1 MEIQIKKKWNTC
13 KSKTRTI
20 IRKKSNK
27 RRLERKISNTKKI
40 PGLPQGTTRE
50 KVTFINLY
58 KNNFKLTNMCVV
70 LNISPK
76 TYYKYRNK
84 EDPDYYDY
92 LIIKEIFDNSKG
104 TYGYRRIVDGLFQKY
119 GVVMN
124 GKKVLRIM
132 KKYNLI
138 AEYIRKSKK
147 KNKNERIEDNVKPNL
162 LKRNF
167 NTDSPN
173 KVWDTDVTYLIFK
186 GARAY
191 LSTIIDLYDRHVVSY
206 VISKRNDLK
215 LVMDTLN
222 EALSKEKD
230 VHGLIIH
237 SDQGFQY
244 TSYEYK
250 AICESNGIQISM
262 SRKGTPID
270 DSPIESW
277 HSLLKKETLY
287 NNNITSLQEYIQLV
301 EEWILFYNTTRL
313 KSKIK
318 KKRKTYTKRE
328 K

>member
-1 MEIQIKKKWNTC
+1 M
-13 KSKTRTI
+13 
-20 IRKKSNK
+20 
-27 RRLERKISNTKKI
+27 
-40 PGLPQGTTRE
+40 
-50 KVTFINLY
+50 TFINLY
-58 KNNFKLTNMCVV
+58 RDNFKLSNMCAV
-70 LNISPK
+70 LEISSK

-92 LIIKEIFDNSKG
+92 LIVKEIFDDSKG
-104 TYGYRRIVDGLFQKY
+104 TYGYRRIVDGLIQKY
-119 GVVMN
+119 GVIMN

-132 KKYNLI
+132 RKYNI
-138 AEYIRKSKK
+138 QAEYIRKAKIK
-147 KNKNERIEDNVKPNL
+147 HKNKRIEDNVKPNL
-162 LKRNF
+162 LNRNF
-167 NTDSPN
+167 STNGLN

-191 LSTIIDLYDRHVVSY
+191 LSTIIDLYDRHVISY
-206 VISKRNDLK
+206 KISKFNDNK
-215 LVMDTLN
+215 LVIDTLN
-222 EALSKEKD
+222 EALAKEKD

-250 AICESNGIQISM
+250 AICESKGITISM

-277 HSLLKKETLY
+277 HAILKKETLY

-313 KSKIK
+313 KSKVK
-318 KKRKTYTKRE
+318 KKRKIYTKRE